1 MLCACD
7 IGNSRIK
14 TAIFSDSQLKDF
26 SYFNDIKSLLE
37 HFHSQKID
45 CFAISS
51 VVPSKQ
57 NKLAQELTN
66 HFDTQPFIVN
76 HKKTFNLK
84 LNYDSLKSLGVDRVC
99 SLEGAFFLYKQT
111 HDFLP
116 EREYILSIDFGTA
129 TTVNIIKPPAE
140 FIGGII
146 APGPKMMLR
155 AMQSHTAQLPK
166 VNPENY
172 TTLISQDTKS
182 SIASGVINSTTG
194 LIEKIV
200 NHLYVQFNA
209 RDLHIYITGGNAEY
223 ITNHFDF
230 EFIYEKALV
239 MYGINAIYEKNKHLE
254 ASGRDLD

>member
-14 TAIFSDSQLKDF
+14 TGIFSDNQLKDF
-26 SYFNDIKSLLE
+26 SFFNDINSLVE
-37 HFHSQKID
+37 HLRSEKID
-45 CFAISS
+45 YFAISS

-57 NKLAQELTN
+57 VKLAQEIV
-66 HFDTQPFIVN
+66 HYFDKEPFLIN
-76 HKKTFNLK
+76 HKKNFNLK

-99 SLEGAFFLYKQT
+99 SLEGAFYLFKQN
-111 HDFLP
+111 HEFLP

-129 TTVNIIKPPAE
+129 TTVNIIKPPAD

-166 VNPENY
+166 VNPEHY

-194 LIEKIV
+194 LIEKLV

-223 ITNHFDF
+223 MTNHFDF
-230 EFIYEKALV
+230 EFVYEKALV
-239 MYGINAIYEKNKHLE
+239 MYGIKAIFEKNRQI
-254 ASGRDLD
+254 ASSGGDIN